1 MRQVRLV
8 RMRNILGVE
17 VKPFD
22 ESTYV
27 REEPLE
33 SFVDMAG
40 KQRQRARK
48 ETKIR
53 WRFAVAP
60 GGERIL
66 DENGKPRIETNT
78 RYVKWSD
85 GSCHLMVG
93 NEILVASEQPLGTEN
108 SHLFLDH
115 DGRNVVDG
123 EVTGEKAVMTCE
135 GILLKKFTVRTSTTD
150 SEAHRKIAA
159 GVHKSYAKANKVKV
173 TTDDPAKEL
182 RRLEQAEAEKSKYDQ
197 KIESK
202 RRRNSQKSGLTQSY
216 LENDG
221 GSDDEEM
228 AVRSKKGDD
237 EKTQASNAKR
247 LAQIKKN
254 DTHKRLKGKKTKSKK
269 QQASDSSASSASSE
283 DEASDSSSQA
293 DSSSGK
299 AASVASEA
307 SSTGGAEK
315 EKSSS
320 DNRKVDPEISRQE
333 SKDDDAMDAADA
345 EESNEEAVSAA
356 ADSVNAAK
364 AKKRKVLSDD
374 EDE

>member
-40 KQRQRARK
+40 KQRERPRK
-48 ETKIR
+48 ETIIR

-60 GGERIL
+60 GGGRIL
-66 DENGKPRIETNT
+66 DGNGKPKIETNT

-135 GILLKKFTVRTSTTD
+135 GILLKKFTVRTSTT
-150 SEAHRKIAA
+150 SSVAHRNIAA
-159 GVHKSYAKANKVKV
+159 GVAKAYAKSNKVKV
-173 TTDDPAKEL
+173 TTDDPAKERGRQEL
-182 RRLEQAEAEKSKYDQ
+182 LEAETSRYDQ

-216 LENDG
+216 LENDV
-221 GSDDEEM
+221 GSDEEEM

-283 DEASDSSSQA
+283 DEASDSSSQSG
-293 DSSSGK
+293 SSSGK

-307 SSTGGAEK
+307 SSTGGAAK
-315 EKSSS
+315 EKSTS
-320 DNRKVDPEISRQE
+320 DEPGKEE
-333 SKDDDAMDAADA
+333 SKDDDAMDVADA
-345 EESNEEAVSAA
+345 EDSNDEAVSAA